1 MSIPKEIKVIIKGE
15 DKKLS
20 HDFLVYDDMTL
31 SYDDV
36 ALQNCIT
43 ETKKEFNGTIESIKI
58 KISMEV
64 V

>member
-31 SYDDV
+31 SHDDV
-36 ALQNCIT
+36 ALKNCIT